1 MRSSG
6 ETRRRHQRA
15 TVALPV
21 EVEHLG
27 RKVSATSRDLSLGG
41 VFVCFAGSL
50 PFGDRIRLRFA
61 LPTGERE
68 LDVEAVIRWIEPGV
82 GFGAQLVSPR
92 AADVWALQR
101 FLDGIREPA
110 GGSKGGAPEP
120 TG

>member
-1 MRSSG
+1 M
-6 ETRRRHQRA
+6 A
-15 TVALPV
+15 VALPV

-27 RKVSATSRDLSLGG
+27 RKGAGTSRDLSIGG
-41 VFVCFAGSL
+41 VFVRFEGSL

-68 LDVEAVIRWIEPGV
+68 IDAEAVIRWVEPGV

-101 FLDGIREPA
+101 FLEGIRDVSAGEEADPA
-110 GGSKGGAPEP
+110 EQRR
-120 TG
+120 